1 MKYLITIFFLTYV
14 SLLSGQ
20 NTFQVLFNG
29 PNKNDTGG
37 MIIEDNEG
45 NFLVVGSFVRIESPT
60 RQGMIWK
67 ISSTG
72 DTISKIIGS
81 NDSVIQLYYITQLE
95 NNNYKIIGAIGA
107 AASSINK
114 LLILEL
120 NTTLNLISR
129 KEIELPGLQTSWFSY
144 IKKYLNSFY
153 ILLGNYGP
161 ASNPPNLSDPYF
173 IKLNNNF
180 DTVLT
185 RTFSIYGDQ
194 TCNEMLFSPD
204 GSQMWLLSDSYFPE
218 FITSCDLQLVVYDT
232 LFNYQRAKTLTR
244 TDMVGLAKAKWLT
257 DSTFI
262 LAYNHYAYPLHENIA
277 FTETDST
284 FLFNKNTLIGA
295 VDTIDYIGFGTAL
308 DFISTDKIHYVSTK
322 NLIPDYWPQQPSW
335 IRVGMLNRHLEPV
348 YERFYGG
355 DAHYRAFSVLSTSD
369 GGAFIAASRYD
380 HNQHNNFNDMFYIK
394 VNDQG
399 LVTNANR
406 PHICQM
412 VPAIIYPNPAKDV
425 LNIDLSWDWASC
437 HLLDI
442 SGQQLFNTEIK
453 NGTNRI
459 DVSHLKPGLYI
470 VKIFGREQDYSVK
483 FLRF

>member
-173 IKLNNNF
+173 ITLNNNF

-185 RTFSIYGDQ
+185 RTFSIYGD
-194 TCNEMLFSPD
+194 
-204 GSQMWLLSDSYFPE
+204 
-218 FITSCDLQLVVYDT
+218 
-232 LFNYQRAKTLTR
+232 
-244 TDMVGLAKAKWLT
+244 
-257 DSTFI
+257 
-262 LAYNHYAYPLHENIA
+262 
-277 FTETDST
+277 
-284 FLFNKNTLIGA
+284 
-295 VDTIDYIGFGTAL
+295 
-308 DFISTDKIHYVSTK
+308 
-322 NLIPDYWPQQPSW
+322 
-335 IRVGMLNRHLEPV
+335 
-348 YERFYGG
+348 
-355 DAHYRAFSVLSTSD
+355 
-369 GGAFIAASRYD
+369 
-380 HNQHNNFNDMFYIK
+380 
-394 VNDQG
+394 
-399 LVTNANR
+399 
-406 PHICQM
+406 
-412 VPAIIYPNPAKDV
+412 
-425 LNIDLSWDWASC
+425 
-437 HLLDI
+437 
-442 SGQQLFNTEIK
+442 
-453 NGTNRI
+453 
-459 DVSHLKPGLYI
+459 
-470 VKIFGREQDYSVK
+470 
-483 FLRF
+483 